1 MVFWLFITGIVQSR
15 GRTRRHSQSSRH
27 CTHRLKYFNGIKSFK
42 IFRNLTDAV
51 REVVVARCALIAESA
66 PVVLLAGT
74 LEVAATALPA
84 LRHADGKTGLILQ
97 SAVRVAG
104 TGLAVRVVVVAL
116 GTGTAVLRSPEG
128 LQALTQSV
136 LRPAVTGVSGVRA
149 VTGWKYF
156 NIMSQYRIFKYLYEQ
171 YYNYF
176 NVNIKNP

>member
-1 MVFWLFITGIVQSR
+1 MQS
-15 GRTRRHSQSSRH
+15 QAKISSWQ
-27 CTHRLKYFNGIKSFK
+27 TFPILYF
-42 IFRNLTDAV
+42 LTDAI
-51 REVVVARCALIAESA
+51 REVVVSGSTLVAEC
-66 PVVLLAGT
+66 PVVILLAGT
-74 LEVAATALPA
+74 LEVAALLP
-84 LRHADGKTGLILQ
+84 LRHTDGETGLVLQ
-97 SAVRVAG
+97 CAVRVAG
-104 TGLAVRVVVVAL
+104 ALLADRVVVVAL

>member
-1 MVFWLFITGIVQSR
+1 MQS
-15 GRTRRHSQSSRH
+15 QAKISSWQ
-27 CTHRLKYFNGIKSFK
+27 TFPILYF
-42 IFRNLTDAV
+42 LTDAI
-51 REVVVARCALIAESA
+51 REVVVSGSTLVAEC
-66 PVVLLAGT
+66 PVVILLAGT

-156 NIMSQYRIFKYLYEQ
+156 NIMSQYRIFKYLYDQ

>member
-74 LEVAATALPA
+74 LEVAALLP
-84 LRHADGKTGLILQ
+84 LRHTDGETGLVLQ
-97 SAVRVAG
+97 CAVRVAG
-104 TGLAVRVVVVAL
+104 ALLAVRVVVVAL
-116 GTGTAVLRSPEG
+116 GTGAAVLRSPEG

>member
-1 MVFWLFITGIVQSR
+1 MI
-15 GRTRRHSQSSRH
+15 
-27 CTHRLKYFNGIKSFK
+27 K

-116 GTGTAVLRSPEG
+116 GTGTAVLRSPES
-128 LQALTQSV
+128 LLTLAQSV
-136 LRPAVTGVSGVRA
+136 LGSAVARLSRVRA
-149 VTGWKYF
+149 VAG
-156 NIMSQYRIFKYLYEQ
+156 
-171 YYNYF
+171 
-176 NVNIKNP
+176 

>member
-1 MVFWLFITGIVQSR
+1 MLFILCHGHR
-15 GRTRRHSQSSRH
+15 FSSLT
-27 CTHRLKYFNGIKSFK
+27 CTSW
-42 IFRNLTDAV
+42 
-51 REVVVARCALIAESA
+51 EVVVARCTLIAESA

-104 TGLAVRVVVVAL
+104 TRLTVRVVVVAL
-116 GTGTAVLRSPEG
+116 GTGAAVLSSPEC
-128 LQALTQSV
+128 LLTLAQSI
-136 LRPAVTGVSGVRA
+136 LGSAVTGVSGVRA

-156 NIMSQYRIFKYLYEQ
+156 NIMSQYRIFRNLYEQ